1 MTSTAAIASS
11 GLQAAQVRLQAHA
24 HNIANLGTADF
35 RRSQVTQTA
44 LPTGGTQAQMGRM
57 AQPGAALVDDV
68 VGQLQAKNS
77 FLANL
82 AVFKTQDQMAG
93 ALLDAVG

>member
-1 MTSTAAIASS
+1 MGSTAAIATS
-11 GLQAAQVRLQAHA
+11 GLQAAQLRMQGHA

-35 RRSQVTQTA
+35 RRSQVSQSA
-44 LPTGGTQAQMGRM
+44 LPSGGTQAQMGRM
-57 AQPGAALVDDV
+57 AQPGAALADDV

>member
-1 MTSTAAIASS
+1 MGSIAAIAVS

-35 RRSQVTQTA
+35 RRSQVSQTA
-44 LPTGGTQAQMGRM
+44 LPAGGTQARMGRM
-57 AQPGAALVDDV
+57 AQPGAALADDM
-68 VGQLQAKNS
+68 VGQLQARNG

>member
-1 MTSTAAIASS
+1 MGNVSTIATS
-11 GLQAAQVRLQAHA
+11 GMQAAQLRLQGHA

-35 RRSQVTQTA
+35 RRSQVSQTA
-44 LPTGGTQAQMGRM
+44 LASGGTQAQMGRM
-57 AQPGAALVDDV
+57 AQPGAALADDV
-68 VGQLQAKNS
+68 VGQLQARNS